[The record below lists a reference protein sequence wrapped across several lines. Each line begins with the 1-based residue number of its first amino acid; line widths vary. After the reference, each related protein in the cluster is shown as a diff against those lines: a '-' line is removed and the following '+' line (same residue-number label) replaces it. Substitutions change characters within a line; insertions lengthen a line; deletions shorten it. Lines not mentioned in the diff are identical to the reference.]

1 LRKSGE
7 KMTAKL
13 LEQSPAERNQDTAK
27 QEDGMLEAVVRDK
40 VLERLGQP
48 AGNHRIQVKCVWG
61 DNYRVNVFVGAGV
74 AAFKIAHSYFLFA
87 DKDGKI
93 LNCSPPI
100 ARIY

>member
-1 LRKSGE
+1 
-7 KMTAKL
+7 MAATL
-13 LEQSPAERNQDTAK
+13 LEQSPAERNEESERK
-27 QEDGMLEAVVRDK
+27 EGGLLEAVVRDK

-48 AGNHRIQVKCVWG
+48 AGNHRVQVRRLWG
-61 DNYRVNVFVGAGV
+61 DNYRVNVFVGTGV

-100 ARIY
+100 ARTH

>member
-1 LRKSGE
+1 
-7 KMTAKL
+7 MTAKL
-13 LEQSPAERNQDTAK
+13 LEQSPAERNQDAAR
-27 QEDGMLEAVVRDK
+27 QEGGLLEAIVRDK

-48 AGNHRIQVKCVWG
+48 TGNHRVQVRRVWG
-61 DNYRVNVFVGAGV
+61 DNYRVNVFVETGV

-100 ARIY
+100 ARTY